1 MKRHLCRLTLA
12 AALSFTVGVSPSVAN
27 TITSISDYAALHP
40 GEGFTIGSTVADT
53 CEPGTVFSVSCTDVT
68 DRSFVA
74 PDNINSGTDDR
85 FFDAGSVLL
94 PGSLTGVLARGTLD
108 ATLPASLE
116 VTELTLDNN
125 QILFLPFKRVSLPSS
140 SDQPGA
146 AIANAT
152 PLQVVTPAAA
162 VAEVPEP
169 GSLLLLGSSL
179 LLFARVVR
187 SRVK

>member
-1 MKRHLCRLTLA
+1 MKRCFFPLTFA
-12 AALSFTVGVSPSVAN
+12 TALLFMVGVTPSAAD
-27 TITSISDYAALHP
+27 TITADYAALYP
-40 GEGFTIGSTVADT
+40 GDRFTIGSLSTGDIEAISRECIEIT
-53 CEPGTVFSVSCTDVT
+53 TE
-68 DRSFVA
+68 SFVGS
-74 PDNINSGTDDR
+74 DNTPSEHDYSYSSYSG
-85 FFDAGSVLL
+85 AGSVKL

>member
-1 MKRHLCRLTLA
+1 MKRHVFRLTMA
-12 AALSFTVGVSPSVAN
+12 AVFLFTVGVTPSAAN
-27 TITSISDYAALHP
+27 TISSDYAALHP
-40 GEGFTIGSTVADT
+40 GEVFTIGSISNGDIEAISRECIENT
-53 CEPGTVFSVSCTDVT
+53 TDY
-68 DRSFVA
+68 SY
-74 PDNINSGTDDR
+74 NG
-85 FFDAGSVLL
+85 AGSVML

-125 QILFLPFKRVSLPSS
+125 QTLFLPLKGVSVPLLSS

-146 AIANAT
+146 AISNAT

-169 GSLLLLGSSL
+169 GSLLLLGSGL
-179 LLFARVVR
+179 LLVARVVR